1 MTTPIT
7 EADIAGARALID
19 PVFLDSPLVQQETID
34 EQLGCKVALKVETLN
49 PIRSFKGRGTEAL
62 MASLHSKP
70 AHVVSTSSGNFG
82 QGVARAA
89 TRRGIRSTIFSSDD
103 INPGKLAAMQRL
115 GAEVRLVPVGEDFK
129 AAARQAAVAM
139 GAFYIEDGDHPEIAA
154 GAGTI
159 GMEIVRQAG
168 VLDAVLV
175 QIGDGALIT
184 GIGSWIKATSPGT
197 RVIGVTAKSAPAMRK
212 SLAQRKPVSAT
223 PRTIADGMAID
234 TPIASSINAVAAVI
248 DDIIEVEEDALVDAM
263 ALLLR
268 EASLVAEPSG
278 AAGLAAILRNG
289 EMFRTLKV
297 ATIIT
302 GGNTRPELLAE
313 AAARAKGRAP
323 EDKPEIVV

>member
-1 MTTPIT
+1 
-7 EADIAGARALID
+7 
-19 PVFLDSPLVQQETID
+19 
-34 EQLGCKVALKVETLN
+34 
-49 PIRSFKGRGTEAL
+49 
-62 MASLHSKP
+62 
-70 AHVVSTSSGNFG
+70 
-82 QGVARAA
+82 
-89 TRRGIRSTIFSSDD
+89 
-103 INPGKLAAMQRL
+103 
-115 GAEVRLVPVGEDFK
+115 
-129 AAARQAAVAM
+129 M

-212 SLAQRKPVSAT
+212 SLALRKPVSAT

-248 DDIIEVEEDALVDAM
+248 DDIIEVDEDALVDAM

-268 EASLVAEPSG
+268 TASLVAEPSG
-278 AAGLAAILRNG
+278 TAGLAAILRNG
-289 EMFRTLKV
+289 EMFRGLKV

-313 AAARAKGRAP
+313 AAARAKGQAP
-323 EDKPEIVV
+323 GNKPEIAV